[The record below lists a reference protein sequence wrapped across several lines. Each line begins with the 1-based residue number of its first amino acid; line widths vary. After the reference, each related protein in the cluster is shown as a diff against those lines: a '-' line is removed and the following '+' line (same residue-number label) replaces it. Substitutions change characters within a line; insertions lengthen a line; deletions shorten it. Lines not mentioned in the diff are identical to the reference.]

1 MRPETGQKKTQ
12 GMKKKKSEKEKQ
24 TNEIKKFQ
32 KFLHWKLDS
41 TTLTTV
47 VQLHGLSNLS
57 LSSSLASKQKT
68 KKNKQ

>member
-12 GMKKKKSEKEKQ
+12 GMKKKSEKEKQ

-68 KKNKQ
+68 KQNKQ

>member
-12 GMKKKKSEKEKQ
+12 GMEKKSEKAKQ

-57 LSSSLASKQKT
+57 LSSSLAS
-68 KKNKQ
+68 

>member
-12 GMKKKKSEKEKQ
+12 GMKKKSEKEKQ

-57 LSSSLASKQKT
+57 LSSSLAS
-68 KKNKQ
+68 

>member
-32 KFLHWKLDS
+32 KFLH
-41 TTLTTV
+41 
-47 VQLHGLSNLS
+47 
-57 LSSSLASKQKT
+57 
-68 KKNKQ
+68 